1 MEHEELWREV
11 KGFNGFYE
19 VSNLGRVRSVTH
31 FARNN
36 INGGMR
42 IVKGSV
48 LTPYK
53 MPNGYL
59 QVQLCKGEKRN
70 KYYVHRLVAE
80 AFIKNDSHLPEVNHI
95 DCNKSNNSTDNL
107 EWTSH
112 RNNQIHTIEMGA
124 SKKAKPVLCTL
135 SNKKYR
141 SVCEAVNETGISH
154 YMIRKLCE
162 KGIDWRWLKRTAN

>member
-19 VSNLGRVRSVTH
+19 VSNFGRVRSVTH

-48 LTPYK
+48 LIPYK
-53 MPNGYL
+53 MPSGYL
-59 QVQLCKGEKRN
+59 QVALCKGKKRI

-95 DCNKSNNSTDNL
+95 DCNKSNNSTENL
-107 EWTSH
+107 EWISH
-112 RNNQIHTIEMGA
+112 RNNQINTIEMGA
-124 SKKAKPVLCTL
+124 TKMAKPILCLET
-135 SNKKYR
+135 NKSYKSMSDAQR
-141 SVCEAVNETGISH
+141 DTGIERH
-154 YMIRKLCE
+154 KLKRLCE
-162 KGIDWRWLKRTAN
+162 KESGWRWIV